1 MLATVHIG
9 RWRVATSSHQK
20 IWDSTRRP
28 LGRRLA
34 DEGVKYDRGACDEKR
49 SLGERDVRRR
59 GQFGHGPA
67 ATYRYDAAVNT
78 ASPARAA
85 PAPEPIRRARDAV
98 ATEETKE
105 AVKARAGARK
115 AAETRCPPVPGERG
129 GGDTPAY
136 GRLIAIPRTRG
147 VLGRPSGSSSRH
159 RRRRLGSSSTSYQ
172 GGRSS
177 TARPRS
183 PGACAI
189 VCTRTRS
196 VLHAM
201 PANRYGWRAVMREI
215 VAAVVGRSEHDP
227 LALERQQSNRL
238 RKRGDGQGERP
249 FNAGT
254 NLLAGDYASVCL
266 IDSDSPTVPPAA
278 LRQQA
283 EMRRQELPN
292 GGRGPLRRVN
302 GDTHTVTRVAERRD
316 AVRSVLEKADLQLGA
331 PSSVS
336 GGTRRVLTWP
346 ALGAVIMM
354 VNAHMPGA
362 GRVT

>member
-28 LGRRLA
+28 PGRRLA

-136 GRLIAIPRTRG
+136 KP
-147 VLGRPSGSSSRH
+147 PH
-159 RRRRLGSSSTSYQ
+159 
-172 GGRSS
+172 
-177 TARPRS
+177 S
-183 PGACAI
+183 P
-189 VCTRTRS
+189 
-196 VLHAM
+196 
-201 PANRYGWRAVMREI
+201 PANPRGSGPAIEEQFPAQ
-215 VAAVVGRSEHDP
+215 AAQTWLVIDVIPGRKK
-227 LALERQQSNRL
+227 L
-238 RKRGDGQGERP
+238 DGQAEVPGRVRDRLHENTVRTP
-249 FNAGT
+249 RNAGKQVRM
-254 NLLAGDYASVCL
+254 A
-266 IDSDSPTVPPAA
+266 
-278 LRQQA
+278 
-283 EMRRQELPN
+283 
-292 GGRGPLRRVN
+292 RG
-302 GDTHTVTRVAERRD
+302 HA
-316 AVRSVLEKADLQLGA
+316 
-331 PSSVS
+331 
-336 GGTRRVLTWP
+336 
-346 ALGAVIMM
+346 
-354 VNAHMPGA
+354 
-362 GRVT
+362 